1 LGRTEQAEHD
11 SQKRNEWSKEK
22 NMQPGIWKPPVELS
36 EREDQIV
43 KKIRKAKLFL
53 FLRQHRHTLLD
64 EAFQQELACLY
75 RLAERGQPPISPAL
89 LALATILQAYTG
101 VSDDEVI
108 EATLMDR
115 RWQLVLD
122 CLDTDE
128 APFSKGTFVAFRQR
142 LINGQMDRRLIERTI
157 EVASQ
162 CQAFGPRALRA
173 ALDSSPLWGAGR
185 VEDTYNLVGHA
196 LKKVMRVVANQ
207 QERELAEVASEAG
220 AELVC
225 GTSLKAALDR
235 DWDQQM
241 QKDEA
246 LALVLQ
252 VLHTVDAWVKTLTD
266 EEDKAVAEPVLTIAK
281 QVEAQDVQINE
292 KGKVSLVKGVAKDR
306 RISVEDSEMRHG
318 RKSRSVRVDGYK
330 RHVLHDLDTG
340 LIRAV
345 GITPANVPEAS
356 VTEAISED
364 LDQQE
369 VFLKELHIDRAYLS
383 SHLVRERSDDL
394 EVYCKAWP
402 VRESKHFS
410 KQTFTLDWEQQTIR
424 CPAAQEMP
432 FVPGGIV
439 HFPKDTC
446 AQCPLRTQCTT
457 SAKGRSVSIHPDEA
471 LLIEL
476 RQRQQ
481 TPEGRTQLRERVA
494 VEHTLAHVG
503 QWQGWRARYRGVRK
517 NLFDLRRCAVVHN
530 LHVLARSQQLP
541 VEFQVAA

>member
-1 LGRTEQAEHD
+1 
-11 SQKRNEWSKEK
+11 
-22 NMQPGIWKPPVELS
+22 MQPVHWQPSVELS
-36 EREDQIV
+36 EQEEHIMRR
-43 KKIRKAKLFL
+43 IRKAKLFV
-53 FLRQHRHTLLD
+53 FLRYHRHELLD
-64 EAFQQELACLY
+64 EAFQQELAGLY
-75 RLAERGQPPISPAL
+75 QTSKRGQPPIAPAQ
-89 LALATILQAYTG
+89 LALATIVQAYTG

-122 CLDTDE
+122 CLDTDQ
-128 APFSKGTFVAFRQR
+128 APFSKGTLVAFRQR
-142 LINGQMDRRLIERTI
+142 LIDAQMDRRLIEQTI

-162 CQAFGPRALRA
+162 RQAFGPWALRA

-185 VEDTYNLVGHA
+185 VEDTYNLLGHA
-196 LKKVMRVVANQ
+196 LKKVMRVVADQ
-207 QERELAEVASEAG
+207 QERGLGEVAQEAR

-225 GTSLKAALDR
+225 STSLKAALDR
-235 DWDQQM
+235 DWDQQL

-246 LALVLQ
+246 LTLVLQ
-252 VLHTVDAWVKTLTD
+252 VLHTVDAWVQQLSNP
-266 EEDKAVAEPVLTIAK
+266 EDKAVADPVLAIAK
-281 QVEAQDVQINE
+281 QVEEQDVQISE
-292 KGKVSLVKGVAKDR
+292 KGKASLVKGVAKDR
-306 RISVEDSEMRHG
+306 RVSVEDGQMRHG

-330 RHVLHDLDTG
+330 RHVLHDLDSG

-356 VTEAISED
+356 VTEAISAD
-364 LDQQE
+364 LDRQH
-369 VFLKELHIDRAYLS
+369 VALKELHIDRAYLS
-383 SHLVRERSDDL
+383 SHLVRERGDDL

-402 VRESKHFS
+402 VRISKRFH
-410 KQTFTLDWEQQTIR
+410 KQAFALDWERQIIR
-424 CPAAQEMP
+424 CPAEQEMP

-439 HFPKDTC
+439 HFPKETC
-446 AQCPLRTQCTT
+446 AQCPLQTQCTT

-481 TPEGRTQLRERVA
+481 TPQGRAKLRERVT

-503 QWQGWRARYRGVRK
+503 QWQGRRARYRGLRK

-530 LHVLARSQQLP
+530 LHVLARSQALSAELQA
-541 VEFQVAA
+541 VA